1 MSQEG
6 RSVCVSIL
14 SVFAFTRS
22 QFSNSAIIKTDEG
35 ITIAIDVKSVLI
47 AVKS

>member
-22 QFSNSAIIKTDEG
+22 QFSNSAIIKTDVG
-35 ITIAIDVKSVLI
+35 IAIDVKSVLI